1 MLKVQL
7 AKQELVNML
16 NLFMLDEARLA
27 LVLS

>member
-16 NLFMLDEARLA
+16 NLFMLDGARLA